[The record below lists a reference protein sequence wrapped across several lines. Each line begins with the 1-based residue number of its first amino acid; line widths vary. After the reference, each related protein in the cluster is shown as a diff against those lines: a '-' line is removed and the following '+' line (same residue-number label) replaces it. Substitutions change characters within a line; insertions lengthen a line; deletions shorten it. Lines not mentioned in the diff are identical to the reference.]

1 MKAVWIK
8 EFGGP
13 ENLKVRDVPRPATPA
28 GEHVLVR
35 IRAAGLNRPDLL
47 QLKGHYAAPEGYPQE
62 IPGLEFAGD
71 VAEVGEAVT
80 TCKPGDRV
88 FGITAGG
95 AQAEYLSTR
104 GSLLVKIP
112 ANLNYT
118 EAAAIPEAFI
128 TAHDAL
134 FTQAGLRAGETL
146 LIHAVGSGVG
156 LAALQLAKA
165 NSARVIGTSRT
176 ASKLEACQQFGLDSG
191 ILVEENTDLAALV
204 GVIKEKTGGRGADVI
219 FDQVGAKYFSA
230 NLQSL
235 ALKGRLML
243 IGLMSGAT
251 AEFNMALALQ
261 KRARITG
268 TLLRPR
274 PDEEKAE
281 AIKAFA
287 EEVVPLFENGKLR
300 PNLDKVFPLDEVQA
314 AYKYLGSNASFGK
327 VVLEIQD

>member
-13 ENLKVRDVPRPATPA
+13 ENLEIRDVPRPATPA
-28 GEHVLVR
+28 GSRVLVR

-47 QLKGHYAAPEGYPQE
+47 QLKGHYAAPAGHPQE

-80 TCKPGDRV
+80 TFTTGDRV
-88 FGITAGG
+88 FGIIGGG
-95 AQAEYLSTR
+95 AQAEYLSSR
-104 GSLLVKIP
+104 ESLLVKIP
-112 ANLNYT
+112 ANLNYS

-128 TAHDAL
+128 TAHDAV
-134 FTQAGLRAGETL
+134 FTQAGLKAGETL
-146 LIHAVGSGVG
+146 LIHAVGSGIG

-176 ASKLEACQQFGLDSG
+176 ADKLEACKKLGLDEA
-191 ILVEENTDLAALV
+191 ILTDGELDLAEI
-204 GVIKEKTGGRGADVI
+204 IKEKTGGRGADVI
-219 FDQVGAKYFSA
+219 LDLVGAKYFDA
-230 NLQSL
+230 NLRSL

-243 IGLMSGAT
+243 VGLMSGAIS
-251 AEFNMALALQ
+251 EFNMGLALS

-274 PDEEKAE
+274 SDEEKAE
-281 AIKAFA
+281 ATRAFA
-287 EEVVPLFENGKLR
+287 EQVVPLFENGKLK
-300 PNLDKVFPLDEVQA
+300 PNVDKIFPLEDVQE
-314 AYKYLGSNASFGK
+314 AYKYLESNASFGK
-327 VVLEIQD
+327 VVLKIQDPT

>member
-8 EFGGP
+8 EFGEL
-13 ENLKVRDVPRPATPA
+13 ENLEVRDVERPAAPA
-28 GEHVLVR
+28 GEEVLVR
-35 IRAAGLNRPDLL
+35 IRAAGLNRADLL
-47 QLKGHYAAPEGYPQE
+47 QVKGLYAAPPGYPQE

-80 TCKPGDRV
+80 TFKPGDRV

-104 GSLLVKIP
+104 ESLLVKIP
-112 ANLNYT
+112 VNLNYT

-128 TAHDAL
+128 TAHDAV
-134 FTQAGLRAGETL
+134 FTQAGLKAGETL

-165 NSARVIGTSRT
+165 NSAWVIGTSRT
-176 ASKLEACQQFGLDSG
+176 ADKLKACKKLGLDEA
-191 ILVEENTDLAALV
+191 ILTDGEMDFAE
-204 GVIKEKTGGRGADVI
+204 VIKEKTSGRGANVI
-219 FDQVGAKYFSA
+219 LDLVGAKYFSA

-235 ALKGRLML
+235 AQKGRLML
-243 IGLMSGAT
+243 VGLTSGAT
-251 AEFNMALALQ
+251 AEFNMGLALH
-261 KRARITG
+261 KRATITG
-268 TLLRPR
+268 TVLRAR

-281 AIKAFA
+281 ATKAFA
-287 EEVVPLFENGKLR
+287 EQVVPLFENGKLK
-300 PNLDKVFPLDEVQA
+300 PNVDKVFPLDDVQA

-327 VVLEIQD
+327 VVLEIQDPT

>member
-1 MKAVWIK
+1 MRAVWIK

-13 ENLKVRDVPRPATPA
+13 ENLEIRDVPRPATPA
-28 GEHVLVR
+28 GDHVLVR
-35 IRAAGLNRPDLL
+35 VRAAGLNRPDLL
-47 QLKGHYAAPEGYPQE
+47 QLRGGYAAPEGYPQE

-80 TCKPGDRV
+80 TFKPGNRV

-95 AQAEYLSTR
+95 AQAEYLLTR
-104 GSLLVKIP
+104 ESLLVKIP

-128 TAHDAL
+128 TAHDAI
-134 FTQAGLRAGETL
+134 FTQAGLKAGETL

-165 NSARVIGTSRT
+165 NGARVIGTSRT
-176 ASKLEACQQFGLDSG
+176 AGKLEACKQFGLDEA
-191 ILVEENTDLAALV
+191 ILVGENTDLVAVL
-204 GVIKEKTGGRGADVI
+204 KEKTNRGGADVI
-219 FDQVGAKYFSA
+219 LDQVGAKYFSA

-243 IGLMSGAT
+243 VGLMSGAIAT
-251 AEFNMALALQ
+251 EFDMGLMLR
-261 KRARITG
+261 KRAKIIG

-281 AIKAFA
+281 AVKAFA
-287 EEVVPLFENGKLR
+287 EQVVPLFENGKLR
-300 PNLDKVFPLDEVQA
+300 PNVDKVFPLEDVRA
-314 AYKYLGSNASFGK
+314 AYEYLRSNANFGK

>member
-1 MKAVWIK
+1 MRAVWIK
-8 EFGGP
+8 EFGGA
-13 ENLKVRDVPRPATPA
+13 ENLEVRDVTPPAVPT
-28 GEHVLVR
+28 GDHVLVR

-47 QLKGHYAAPEGYPQE
+47 QLKGGYAAPEGYLQE

-80 TCKPGDRV
+80 IFKPGDRV
-88 FGITAGG
+88 FGITGGG

-104 GSLLVKIP
+104 EPLLVKIP

-118 EAAAIPEAFI
+118 EAASIPEAFI
-128 TAHDAL
+128 TAHDAI

-176 ASKLEACQQFGLDSG
+176 AGKLEACKQFGLDFA
-191 ILVEENTDLAALV
+191 ILIDENTGLADLA
-204 GVIKEKTGGRGADVI
+204 GDIKEKTDGLGANVI
-219 FDQVGAKYFSA
+219 LDQVGAKYFLA

-243 IGLMSGAT
+243 VGLMSGAT
-251 AEFNMALALQ
+251 AEFNMGLALQ
-261 KRARITG
+261 KRAKITG

-274 PDEEKAE
+274 SDEEKAE
-281 AIKAFA
+281 ATKAFA
-287 EEVVPLFENGKLR
+287 EQVVPLFENGKLR
-300 PNLDKVFPLDEVQA
+300 PNVDKVFPLDDVQA
-314 AYKYLGSNASFGK
+314 AYEYLSSNASFGK